1 MLVTSMGAY
10 SGDVGN
16 DIAIIITAQEDR
28 AAIHAQQIEDTM
40 LQLESERTPTHL
52 YKHIAAPIQ
61 YVTVEGFA
69 GGQNKAGYKFPTI
82 NSGFTYTP
90 DNGPIITKS
99 ISVAVGVDFKIISID
114 VELGMTSV
122 DSGAFG
128 QFIGVPNTRDFFKLN
143 VIKTNEVQPY
153 IIYRKSIMAPASA
166 PWEYYMTSET
176 STEYTTE
183 FELVKM
189 N

>member
-1 MLVTSMGAY
+1 MSIALVCVMLVTSMGAY

-69 GGQNKAGYKFPTI
+69 NKPWSDSAESNNKATATA
-82 NSGFTYTP
+82 SEL
-90 DNGPIITKS
+90 
-99 ISVAVGVDFKIISID
+99 VDFVFLIVSNIEAIPGLAVD
-114 VELGMTSV
+114 VG
-122 DSGAFG
+122 D
-128 QFIGVPNTRDFFKLN
+128 
-143 VIKTNEVQPY
+143 
-153 IIYRKSIMAPASA
+153 RKS
-166 PWEYYMTSET
+166 
-176 STEYTTE
+176 
-183 FELVKM
+183 VV
-189 N
+189 